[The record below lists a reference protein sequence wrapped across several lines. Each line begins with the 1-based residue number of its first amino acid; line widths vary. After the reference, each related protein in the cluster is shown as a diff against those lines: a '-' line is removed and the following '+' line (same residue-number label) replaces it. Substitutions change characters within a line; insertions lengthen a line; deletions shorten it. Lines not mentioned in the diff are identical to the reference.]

1 MRSIGDFTDKS
12 LGETFN
18 LSGARLTT
26 FHVDGNEVVEFRPTG
41 MTITAPLLQEL
52 VLKRVASLVGGL
64 DLSILLKLRMLNLV
78 GTMLSSVV
86 LPATEYLE
94 EVHLPGTLTSL
105 SLDQQPNLRTITLEG
120 ADRMQ
125 SLSIG
130 AGIADSR
137 TIFNL
142 CFTGNAPLN
151 YLKLASIN

>member
-1 MRSIGDFTDKS
+1 
-12 LGETFN
+12 
-18 LSGARLTT
+18 
-26 FHVDGNEVVEFRPTG
+26 
-41 MTITAPLLQEL
+41 
-52 VLKRVASLVGGL
+52 
-64 DLSILLKLRMLNLV
+64 MLNLV
-78 GTMLSSVV
+78 GTMLSSSVV

-137 TIFNL
+137 TIFNFML
-142 CFTGNAPLN
+142 
-151 YLKLASIN
+151 YR

>member
-1 MRSIGDFTDKS
+1 MRSIDDFTDKS

-18 LSGARLTT
+18 LSGARLTA
-26 FHVDGNEVVEFRPTG
+26 FHVDGKDVVEFRPTS

-105 SLDQQPNLRTITLEG
+105 FLDQQPNLRTITLEG

-130 AGIADSR
+130 ARNCRFA
-137 TIFNL
+137 
-142 CFTGNAPLN
+142 
-151 YLKLASIN
+151 